1 MARSLSPLILSA
13 MLAVSCVPAVQL
25 SRDEAARLSSAPP
38 IPLLFVRSSPPW
50 VDCPNEEGQK
60 VWEYPAGTATRD
72 AGGGSFPVLL
82 ASGWAL
88 RPFVP
93 AGGVWESIQDQ
104 WTESLKTPPI
114 DPTKA
119 TAAQLLS
126 LARTAHLP
134 LPLAENAEEARHLDP
149 AALRSGFGDSPVLVL
164 EAVRWVL
171 VGCFFTYQP
180 WFNVRATL
188 FRPSTGEVLWRDTC
202 GGTYPGASPVPASR
216 DELEAGGRWLY
227 TRNIEERAAS
237 CATQLVAGLAGAGR
251 S

>member
-1 MARSLSPLILSA
+1 MARSLSPLIFSA
-13 MLAVSCVPAVQL
+13 MLAASCVPAVPL

-38 IPLLFVRSSPPW
+38 IPVLHVRSAPPW
-50 VDCPNEEGQK
+50 VDCPNDEGQK
-60 VWEYPAGTATRD
+60 VWEYPAGSATRD

-93 AGGVWESIQDQ
+93 AGGIWESIQDQ
-104 WTESLKTPPI
+104 WTESLQTPPV
-114 DPTKA
+114 DPARA

-126 LARTAHLP
+126 RARATNPP
-134 LPLAENAEEARHLDP
+134 LPLAETAEEARHIDP
-149 AALRSGFGDSPVLVL
+149 AALRSRFGDSPVLVV

-180 WFNVRATL
+180 WFEVRATL

-202 GGTYPGASPVPASR
+202 GGTYPGAWPVPASR

-227 TRNIEERAAS
+227 SRIIQERAAA
-237 CATQLVAGLAGAGR
+237 CAKELVASLVGAGR